1 MFPFPML
8 RYFSPTTTHRFP
20 AHVPV
25 CPAGTFGPDCSGSCT
40 CNTQNS
46 VSCDHVSGTCNCT
59 AGWEGNACDVDID
72 ECTAPSGVTCPA
84 NSNCINTAGSYVC
97 ACETGYYKDSSG
109 LCQGKCHLYQ
119 CETGFYKG
127 SSGLCQGECH
137 LYGCETGF
145 YKDSSGLCQGE
156 ASTRTLQDCVT
167 VSFTCVR
174 GRLVYSRFLHGC
186 VKVRVWNMC
195 ETG

>member
-1 MFPFPML
+1 MCPFPML

-109 LCQGKCHLYQ
+109 LCQGECHLYQ
-119 CETGFYKG
+119 CETGF
-127 SSGLCQGECH
+127 SRDTSGLCQGECH

-145 YKDSSGLCQGE
+145 YKDSSGLCQGD
-156 ASTRTLQDCVT
+156 ASTRTLQDCVK
-167 VSFTCVR
+167 VSFTCAWEIC
-174 GRLVYSRFLHGC
+174 LF
-186 VKVRVWNMC
+186 KVSSWLCQGESLEHV
-195 ETG
+195 

>member
-1 MFPFPML
+1 MCPFPML

-20 AHVPV
+20 THVPV
-25 CPAGTFGPDCSGSCT
+25 CSAGTFGPDCRGSCA

-84 NSNCINTAGSYVC
+84 NSSCINTAGSYVC

-109 LCQGKCHLYQ
+109 LCQG
-119 CETGFYKG
+119 
-127 SSGLCQGECH
+127 ECH
-137 LYGCETGF
+137 LYEGETGF

-156 ASTRTLQDCVT
+156 ASSRTHQDCVK
-167 VSFTCVR
+167 VSFTCMR

-195 ETG
+195 EAG